1 MISLSLT
8 DKEKIARATAS
19 MLLEIEAVHVRADTP
34 FILTSGAAS
43 PVYIDC
49 RKLISFPR
57 IRAGL
62 MDFAASVLAEEA
74 GFEVFDS
81 VAGGETAGIPFAA
94 FLAERL
100 ALPMQYVR
108 KKPKGF
114 GRNAQIEGFLAENSH
129 VLLVEDL
136 ATDGGSKLLFAE
148 ALRAAGAKCE
158 HVFVIFYYDIF
169 AHAKEELKTAGLQLH
184 YLATWWDVL
193 AEIKRSDRFDDRSCA
208 VVEAFLNDPK
218 GWSAANG
225 GSAD

>member
-1 MISLSLT
+1 MLNLPMT
-8 DKEKIARATAS
+8 DKAIIARQTANI
-19 MLLEIEAVHVRADTP
+19 LLEIEAVHVNADTP

-57 IRAGL
+57 IRAML
-62 MDFAASVLAEEA
+62 MGFAGSVLAENV
-74 GFEVFDS
+74 GVEVFDS

-100 ALPMQYVR
+100 GLPMQYVR

-114 GRNAQIEGFLAENSH
+114 GRNAQIEGHLAENAN

-136 ATDGGSKLLFAE
+136 ATDGGSKVLFAN
-148 ALRAAGAKCE
+148 ALRDAGASCN
-158 HVFVIFYYDIF
+158 HSFVVFYSDIF
-169 AHAKEELKTAGLQLH
+169 AHAKAELAEAGLSLH

-193 AEIKRSDRFDDRSCA
+193 DAIKASDKFDSKA
-208 VVEAFLNDPK
+208 AHTVEAFLHDPK
-218 GWSAANG
+218 GWSATHG
-225 GSAD
+225 GVG